1 VAAVWR
7 ASKLLRCRESGYSAN
22 RIHYWPYQGV
32 KCHRNL
38 HSCTSTP
45 CPVYVWGES
54 RFRFILTDAQTGGN
68 YSVMEVVVPL
78 SNGPRPHTHM
88 DAEEHFLVLEGEADF
103 TLDGAI
109 MKAKAGD
116 LVHIPRGT
124 VHGFTVTASS
134 ATMIATFS
142 PGGEQQALLS
152 GSVLSE

>member
-1 VAAVWR
+1 VSSEPALVHIDT
-7 ASKLLRCRESGYSAN
+7 L
-22 RIHYWPYQGV
+22 
-32 KCHRNL
+32 
-38 HSCTSTP
+38 
-45 CPVYVWGES
+45 PVYEWGES
-54 RFRFILTDAQTGGN
+54 RFRFILTDAQTGGS

-103 TLDGAI
+103 TLDGAV
-109 MKAKAGD
+109 MRAKAGD

-142 PGGEQQALLS
+142 PGGEEQALLS